1 MRRAATFVV
10 ATAGAFLKWA
20 ALIVVFVRF
29 HGSWLGLSV
38 VSLMGLLLF
47 RVDRSVVRWVDEL
60 RAKS

>member
-1 MRRAATFVV
+1 V